1 MELVIYVF
9 VIYTALCFLYF
20 IIKSR
25 QHDGKMVVT
34 TTEEGKTI
42 FTLEL
47 EGDPEELRH
56 KRSISFKVDSSNRE
70 IENS

>member
-1 MELVIYVF
+1 MEAYMFIMAVTILVCCVY
-9 VIYTALCFLYF
+9 LL
-20 IIKSR
+20 IKLN

-47 EGDPEELRH
+47 EGDPADLVN
-56 KRSISFKVDSSNRE
+56 KKSISFKVDSSTRNG
-70 IENS
+70 